1 MYTDASTVWQTTI
14 KRNPGAWMAY
24 ENLGAIFLQSGRP
37 QDAMEQLNEAL
48 ALKAQNPS
56 AEADLGDAFLQMG
69 DLDRAIVSYKKSL
82 ELKTDSAE
90 VQYNLA
96 NVLLRKEQFN
106 EAIFYYQRAI
116 ELKPN
121 DADIHDNFGT
131 ALLQTGDL
139 DGAIDQYRQAIE
151 LSPADTKVQANLAW
165 ALAISPETPQVKG
178 AIAIKLAQQANQMT
192 GGENPVILHILAAA
206 YAQLGEFDEALKT
219 AHLSL
224 QLALA
229 RNNLLLADTL
239 RREIELY
246 RNGVPERAASIG
258 RKF

>member
-1 MYTDASTVWQTTI
+1 
-14 KRNPGAWMAY
+14 MAY

-37 QDAMEQLNEAL
+37 QDAIEQLNEAL

-96 NVLLRKEQFN
+96 NVLLRKEQFD

-116 ELKPN
+116 ELRPN
-121 DADIHDNFGT
+121 DADIRDNFGT
-131 ALLQTGDL
+131 ALLQKGDL

-165 ALAISPETPQVKG
+165 ALAISPETPQIKG

-206 YAQLGEFDEALKT
+206 YAQLGEFDEALKA

-246 RNGVPERAASIG
+246 RNGVPERPASIG
-258 RKF
+258 HKF